1 MKNLSD
7 PLSLLTRVY
16 SKLWRLYLL
25 YIKKDDFLVEIKRW
39 FSDRGDE
46 THRLDYPTLNKN
58 SIVFD
63 LGGHMGDFA
72 DAINKKY
79 GCKVYL
85 FEPHPS
91 FYLACTR
98 RFAENKDII
107 LLNYGVSDSKGSFA
121 LSDSAAGSSFINP
134 KHQGNTSITCEVENL
149 SSVLSSLGVTRVDL
163 MKINIEGAEYQL
175 LQYMAD
181 SCMLNVVNEYQIQF
195 HKFIKDAE
203 AKREAI
209 TKHLEKT
216 HVRTWCY
223 SFVWENWKIKTE
235 PERPVAD
242 L

>member
-1 MKNLSD
+1 MKNSFN
-7 PLSLLTRVY
+7 PLYLLARGY

-25 YIKKDDFLVEIKRW
+25 HIKKDEFLVEVKRW

-46 THRLDYPTLNKN
+46 SYRLDYPTLNKD
-58 SIVFD
+58 SVVFD
-63 LGGHMGDFA
+63 LGGHIGDFS

-91 FYLACTR
+91 FYSACTR

-107 LLNYGVSDSKGSFA
+107 VLNYGISDRKGAFA

-134 KHQGNTSITCEVENL
+134 KHHGGTSITCEVESI
-149 SSVLSSLGVTRVDL
+149 SSVLLSLGVTKVDL
-163 MKINIEGAEYQL
+163 MKINIEGGEYQL
-175 LQYMAD
+175 LQHMAD
-181 SCMLNVVNEYQIQF
+181 SGILNVVNEYQIQF

-209 TKHLEKT
+209 TKYLQKT

-223 SFVWENWKIKTE
+223 SFVWENWKIKAE
-235 PERPVAD
+235 PGMPIVN